1 MLVSFPTNLNL
12 PLRNERTAPDMRTSL
27 ETWEVRW
34 NENKRQWCSHPGGW
48 YSAWAPLSPGGRPP
62 AGRYQPGRDLSGVCW
77 RRRDGRI
84 WLVILVLAQSLK
96 GWTYLRRTM
105 IVTMF
110 ATIPPTQTLVSRTP
124 STEMNTFRN
133 KNHKYFYLNIIRNV
147 FDVGG
152 VLKLVK
158 TIFFNWKIR
167 RGTKDIGAAWW
178 KHFQKI
184 NLEKENIFTITKS
197 GHIAWIKDQKYSRH
211 QETL

>member
-1 MLVSFPTNLNL
+1 
-12 PLRNERTAPDMRTSL
+12 
-27 ETWEVRW
+27 
-34 NENKRQWCSHPGGW
+34 
-48 YSAWAPLSPGGRPP
+48 
-62 AGRYQPGRDLSGVCW
+62 
-77 RRRDGRI
+77 
-84 WLVILVLAQSLK
+84 
-96 GWTYLRRTM
+96 
-105 IVTMF
+105 
-110 ATIPPTQTLVSRTP
+110 
-124 STEMNTFRN
+124 MNTFRN

-158 TIFFNWKIR
+158 TIFFNGKIR
-167 RGTKDIGAAWW
+167 RRTEKIGAAWW